1 MPTTRRKIV
10 VVDDDPSVLRLLE
23 QTLRG
28 DGWDVDTVSTAAEAV
43 ASFYLHEPDAAV
55 IDIALGESDGFVL
68 ARRLRDMF
76 PGLPVL
82 LISSEVEAQLATRV
96 YLGTPQPSFLAKP
109 IDTEALRRIVRKI
122 AG

>member
-76 PGLPVL
+76 PGLPVV
-82 LISSEVEAQLATRV
+82 LISSEVEAQHAMRV

-109 IDTEALRRIVRKI
+109 IDAAVLRRVLRKI
-122 AG
+122 VG